1 MLYQA
6 EWIDLSTKAYGG
18 CILINACLG
27 WHVVWALT
35 DIRKRTLQ
43 WPTAA
48 LFTLNGTS
56 RNTHWL
62 GYIRTGLRSWSLYQL
77 CIISPAKYHVWI
89 NLLLPT
95 QRLTTG
101 HRNNGIN
108 CKARLVDVLQSDL
121 RNFLTHGGMCKAI
134 VRGVRCDAL
143 QEEPGWV
150 ARFTNYFIR
159 ANWLI
164 LDRGAEYFGGDLAQ
178 ILKETHGDN
187 DSHNKIK
194 HESMDLMDE
203 EKN

>member
-1 MLYQA
+1 
-6 EWIDLSTKAYGG
+6 
-18 CILINACLG
+18 
-27 WHVVWALT
+27 
-35 DIRKRTLQ
+35 
-43 WPTAA
+43 
-48 LFTLNGTS
+48 
-56 RNTHWL
+56 
-62 GYIRTGLRSWSLYQL
+62 
-77 CIISPAKYHVWI
+77 
-89 NLLLPT
+89 
-95 QRLTTG
+95 
-101 HRNNGIN
+101 
-108 CKARLVDVLQSDL
+108 
-121 RNFLTHGGMCKAI
+121 MCKAI